1 MQKKYPGVFK
11 TEHGDWAYRYTKV
24 INGKTISRKRYTDDF
39 GKPFK
44 TAFQA
49 HKARESSINKALLDS
64 QNITNHKKS
73 SQKRTMNDV
82 FTEYCDKGRKGK
94 AYATIR
100 KQDSLWNVHL
110 KERFGN
116 KYVDGISVA
125 EIVDYLSELYYEKG
139 YAYSY
144 VESFLKMFYLIFGQ
158 AYSRNYLDINTYN
171 KLCVNKNSKIHMPK
185 MKTDEDMEIV
195 IFNREE
201 MQAIDEYF
209 CGTNAETAYMIGRYC
224 GLRINECY
232 GLKWCN
238 VDLKNETILIDRQMQ
253 YENGVIK
260 LVPIKTR
267 KAKRTMF
274 MAPPLKEYMTN
285 LYEKKIQSEK
295 NLAEQRKQNQIFID
309 DIDGASI
316 SSLELVNTLENG
328 KRQTINSMKYHAGQ
342 IQEKLHIYFKYHFL
356 RHTYGTALAD
366 RNTPVHILCN
376 QMGHSNI
383 SVTQRYYITVSKSG
397 VDILKNNLTYL

>member
-1 MQKKYPGVFK
+1 MANNGNVGVFQLENGNWGYRYAIIVGGKTRTKKKVRDDSGNPFK
-11 TEHGDWAYRYTKV
+11 TEKQAVKARNTAIAKEQMDVKRK
-24 INGKTISRKRYTDDF
+24 KTIQRKTF
-39 GKPFK
+39 
-44 TAFQA
+44 AA
-49 HKARESSINKALLDS
+49 
-64 QNITNHKKS
+64 
-73 SQKRTMNDV
+73 V
-82 FTEYCDKGRKGK
+82 FAEYCEKGRKGK

-100 KQDSLWNVHL
+100 KQESLWNVHL

-125 EIVDYLSELYYEKG
+125 EIIDYLSELYYEKR
-139 YAYSY
+139 YSYRY
-144 VESFLKMFYLIFGQ
+144 VESFLKMFYLILGQ
-158 AYSRNYLDINTYN
+158 AYSRNYLDMDTYN
-171 KLCVNKNSKIHMPK
+171 KLCVNRDTKIHMPK
-185 MKTDEDMEIV
+185 MKTDEDIEIV
-195 IFNREE
+195 IFSREE
-201 MQAIDEYF
+201 MQVLDEYF
-209 CGTNAETAYMIGRYC
+209 CGTNAETAYMIGKYC

-238 VDLKNETILIDRQMQ
+238 VDLKNGTILIDRQMQ

-260 LVPIKTR
+260 LVPLKTR
-267 KAKRTMF
+267 NAKRTMF

-295 NLAEQRKQNQIFID
+295 TLVEQREQNQIFIEE
-309 DIDGASI
+309 IDGASF

-328 KRQTINSMKYHAGQ
+328 KRQTINSMKYHAEQ

-376 QMGHSNI
+376 QMGHASVN
-383 SVTQRYYITVSKSG
+383 VTQKYYIAVSKTG
-397 VDILKNNLTYL
+397 IETLKANLSTL

>member
-1 MQKKYPGVFK
+1 MANNGNVGVFQLENGNWGYRYAIIVGGKTRTKKKVRDDSGNPFK
-11 TEHGDWAYRYTKV
+11 TEK
-24 INGKTISRKRYTDDF
+24 
-39 GKPFK
+39 
-44 TAFQA
+44 QA
-49 HKARESSINKALLDS
+49 VKARNMAIAKEQMDVKR
-64 QNITNHKKS
+64 KKPI
-73 SQKRTMNDV
+73 QRKTFAAV
-82 FTEYCDKGRKGK
+82 FAEYCEKGRKGK

-100 KQDSLWNVHL
+100 KQESLWNVHL

-125 EIVDYLSELYYEKG
+125 EIIDYLSELYYEKG
-139 YAYSY
+139 YSYRY
-144 VESFLKMFYLIFGQ
+144 VESFLKMFYLILGQ
-158 AYSRNYLDINTYN
+158 AYSRNYLDMDTYN
-171 KLCVNKNSKIHMPK
+171 KLCVNRDTKIHMPK

-195 IFNREE
+195 IFSREE
-201 MQAIDEYF
+201 MQALDEYF
-209 CGTNAETAYMIGRYC
+209 CGTNAETAYMIGKYC

-232 GLKWCN
+232 GIKWCN
-238 VDLKNETILIDRQMQ
+238 VDLKSRTILIDRQMQ

-260 LVPIKTR
+260 LVPLKTR
-267 KAKRTMF
+267 NAKRTMF

-285 LYEKKIQSEK
+285 LYEKKTQSDK
-295 NLAEQRKQNQIFID
+295 ILAEQREQNQIFIE

-316 SSLELVNTLENG
+316 SSLELVNTLDNG

-376 QMGHSNI
+376 QMGHASVN
-383 SVTQRYYITVSKSG
+383 VTQKYYIAVSKTG
-397 VDILKNNLTYL
+397 IETLKTNLSTL

>member
-1 MQKKYPGVFK
+1 MRESNYVGVFK
-11 TEHGDWAYRYTKV
+11 LPNGNWGYRVTWNE
-24 INGKTISRKRYTDDF
+24 NGKKRNRKRTKDEEGNQF
-39 GKPFK
+39 TTQRKAAAARVREIEKIAKGRKKEKIIQRK
-44 TAFQA
+44 TFAA
-49 HKARESSINKALLDS
+49 
-64 QNITNHKKS
+64 
-73 SQKRTMNDV
+73 V
-82 FTEYCDKGRKGK
+82 FAEYCEKGRKGK

-100 KQDSLWNVHL
+100 KQESLWNVHL

-125 EIVDYLSELYYEKG
+125 EIIDYLSELYYEKG
-139 YAYSY
+139 YSYRY
-144 VESFLKMFYLIFGQ
+144 VESFLKMFYLILGQ
-158 AYSRNYLDINTYN
+158 AYSRNYLDMDTYN
-171 KLCVNKNSKIHMPK
+171 KLCVNRDTKIHMPK

-195 IFNREE
+195 IFSREE
-201 MQAIDEYF
+201 MQALDEYF
-209 CGTNAETAYMIGRYC
+209 CGTNAETAYMIGKYC

-238 VDLKNETILIDRQMQ
+238 VDLKNGTILIDRQMQ

-260 LVPIKTR
+260 LVPLKTR
-267 KAKRTMF
+267 NAKRTMF

-295 NLAEQRKQNQIFID
+295 TLAEQREQNQIFIE

-328 KRQTINSMKYHAGQ
+328 KRQTINSMKYHAEQ

-376 QMGHSNI
+376 QMGHASVN
-383 SVTQRYYITVSKSG
+383 VTQKYYIAVSKTG
-397 VDILKNNLTYL
+397 IETLKANLRTL

>member
-1 MQKKYPGVFK
+1 MKENGNAGVFQLENGNWGYRYSIKVDGELKTGRRTKDVSGNPFK
-11 TEHGDWAYRYTKV
+11 TEK
-24 INGKTISRKRYTDDF
+24 
-39 GKPFK
+39 
-44 TAFQA
+44 QA
-49 HKARESSINKALLDS
+49 VKARNTAIAKEQMDVKR
-64 QNITNHKKS
+64 KKPI
-73 SQKRTMNDV
+73 QRKTFAAV
-82 FTEYCDKGRKGK
+82 FAEYCEKGRKGK

-100 KQDSLWNVHL
+100 KQESLWNVHL

-125 EIVDYLSELYYEKG
+125 EIIDYLSELYYEKG
-139 YAYSY
+139 YSYRY
-144 VESFLKMFYLIFGQ
+144 VESFLKMFYLILGQ
-158 AYSRNYLDINTYN
+158 AYSRNYLDMDTYN
-171 KLCVNKNSKIHMPK
+171 KLCVNRDTKIHMPK

-195 IFNREE
+195 IFSREE
-201 MQAIDEYF
+201 MQALDEYF
-209 CGTNAETAYMIGRYC
+209 CGTNAETAYMIGKYC

-238 VDLKNETILIDRQMQ
+238 VDLKNGTILIDRQMQ

-260 LVPIKTR
+260 LVPLKTR
-267 KAKRTMF
+267 NAKRTMF

-285 LYEKKIQSEK
+285 LYEKKIQIEK
-295 NLAEQRKQNQIFID
+295 ILAEQREQNQIFIE

-316 SSLELVNTLENG
+316 SSLELVNTLDNG
-328 KRQTINSMKYHAGQ
+328 KRQTINSMKYHAEQ

-376 QMGHSNI
+376 QMGHASVN
-383 SVTQRYYITVSKSG
+383 VTQKYYIAVSKTG
-397 VDILKNNLTYL
+397 IETLKTNLSTL

>member
-1 MQKKYPGVFK
+1 MANNGNVGVFQLENGNWGYRYAIIVGGKTRTKKKVRDDSGNPFK
-11 TEHGDWAYRYTKV
+11 TEK
-24 INGKTISRKRYTDDF
+24 
-39 GKPFK
+39 
-44 TAFQA
+44 QA
-49 HKARESSINKALLDS
+49 VKARNTAIAKEQMDVKR
-64 QNITNHKKS
+64 KKPI
-73 SQKRTMNDV
+73 QRKTFAAV
-82 FTEYCDKGRKGK
+82 FAEYCEKGRKGK

-100 KQDSLWNVHL
+100 KQESLWNVHL

-125 EIVDYLSELYYEKG
+125 EIIDYLSELYYEKG
-139 YAYSY
+139 YSYRY
-144 VESFLKMFYLIFGQ
+144 VESFLKMFYLILGQ
-158 AYSRNYLDINTYN
+158 AYSRNYLDMDTYN
-171 KLCVNKNSKIHMPK
+171 KLCVNRDTKIHMPK

-195 IFNREE
+195 IFSREE
-201 MQAIDEYF
+201 MQALDEYF
-209 CGTNAETAYMIGRYC
+209 CGTNAETAYMIGKYC

-232 GLKWCN
+232 GIKWCN
-238 VDLKNETILIDRQMQ
+238 VDLESGTILIDRQMQ

-260 LVPIKTR
+260 LVPLKTR
-267 KAKRTMF
+267 NAKRTMF

-295 NLAEQRKQNQIFID
+295 ILAEQREQNQIFIE

-328 KRQTINSMKYHAGQ
+328 KRQTINSMKYHAEQ

-376 QMGHSNI
+376 QMGHA
-383 SVTQRYYITVSKSG
+383 SVNVMQKYYIAVSKTG
-397 VDILKNNLTYL
+397 IEILKANLSTL

>member
-1 MQKKYPGVFK
+1 MANNGNVGVFQLENGNWGYRYAIIVGGKTRTKKKVRDDSGNPFK
-11 TEHGDWAYRYTKV
+11 TEK
-24 INGKTISRKRYTDDF
+24 
-39 GKPFK
+39 
-44 TAFQA
+44 QA
-49 HKARESSINKALLDS
+49 VKARNTAIAKEQMDVKR
-64 QNITNHKKS
+64 KKPI
-73 SQKRTMNDV
+73 QRKT
-82 FTEYCDKGRKGK
+82 FAAIFAEYCEKGRKGK

-100 KQDSLWNVHL
+100 KQESLWNVHL

-125 EIVDYLSELYYEKG
+125 EIIDYLSELYYEKG
-139 YAYSY
+139 YSYRY
-144 VESFLKMFYLIFGQ
+144 VESFLKMFYLILGQ
-158 AYSRNYLDINTYN
+158 AYSRNYLDMDTYN
-171 KLCVNKNSKIHMPK
+171 KLCVNRDTKIHMPK

-195 IFNREE
+195 IFSREE
-201 MQAIDEYF
+201 MQALDEYF
-209 CGTNAETAYMIGRYC
+209 CGTNAETAYMIGKYC

-232 GLKWCN
+232 GIKWCN
-238 VDLKNETILIDRQMQ
+238 VDLKSGTILIDRQMQ

-260 LVPIKTR
+260 LVPLKTR
-267 KAKRTMF
+267 NAKRTMF

-295 NLAEQRKQNQIFID
+295 ILAEQREQNQIFIE

-328 KRQTINSMKYHAGQ
+328 KRQTINSMKYHAEQ

-376 QMGHSNI
+376 QMGHASVN
-383 SVTQRYYITVSKSG
+383 VTQKYYIAVSKTG
-397 VDILKNNLTYL
+397 IETLKANLSTL

>member
-1 MQKKYPGVFK
+1 MANNGNVGVFQLENGNWGYRYAIIVGGKTRTKKKVRDDSGNPFK
-11 TEHGDWAYRYTKV
+11 TEK
-24 INGKTISRKRYTDDF
+24 
-39 GKPFK
+39 
-44 TAFQA
+44 QA
-49 HKARESSINKALLDS
+49 VKARNTAIAKEQMDVKR
-64 QNITNHKKS
+64 KKPI
-73 SQKRTMNDV
+73 QRKTFAAV
-82 FTEYCDKGRKGK
+82 FAEYCEKGRKGK

-100 KQDSLWNVHL
+100 KQESLWNVHL

-125 EIVDYLSELYYEKG
+125 EIIDYLSELYYEKR
-139 YAYSY
+139 YSYRY
-144 VESFLKMFYLIFGQ
+144 VESFLKMFYLILGQ
-158 AYSRNYLDINTYN
+158 AYSRNYLDMDTYN
-171 KLCVNKNSKIHMPK
+171 KLCVNRDTKIHMPK

-195 IFNREE
+195 IFSREE
-201 MQAIDEYF
+201 MQALDEYF
-209 CGTNAETAYMIGRYC
+209 CGTNAETAYMIGKYC

-232 GLKWCN
+232 GIKWCN
-238 VDLKNETILIDRQMQ
+238 VDLKSRTILIDRQMQ

-260 LVPIKTR
+260 LVPLKTR
-267 KAKRTMF
+267 NAKRTMF

-285 LYEKKIQSEK
+285 LYEKKTQSDK
-295 NLAEQRKQNQIFID
+295 ILAEQREQNQIFIE

-328 KRQTINSMKYHAGQ
+328 KRQTINSMKYHAEQ

-376 QMGHSNI
+376 QMGHASVN
-383 SVTQRYYITVSKSG
+383 VTQKYYIAVSKTG
-397 VDILKNNLTYL
+397 IETLKANLSTL

>member
-82 FTEYCDKGRKGK
+82 FTEYCEKGRKGK

-110 KERFGN
+110 KEWFGN

-195 IFNREE
+195 IFSNEE
-201 MQAIDEYF
+201 MQALDEYF

-328 KRQTINSMKYHAGQ
+328 KRQTINSMKYHAGK

>member
-1 MQKKYPGVFK
+1 MANNGNVGVFQLENGNWGYRYAIIVGGKTRTKKKVRDDSGNPFK
-11 TEHGDWAYRYTKV
+11 TEK
-24 INGKTISRKRYTDDF
+24 
-39 GKPFK
+39 
-44 TAFQA
+44 QA
-49 HKARESSINKALLDS
+49 VKARNTAIAKEHMDVKR
-64 QNITNHKKS
+64 KKPI
-73 SQKRTMNDV
+73 QRKTFAAV
-82 FTEYCDKGRKGK
+82 FAEYCEKGRKGK

-100 KQDSLWNVHL
+100 KQESLWNVHL

-125 EIVDYLSELYYEKG
+125 EIIDYLSELYYEKG
-139 YAYSY
+139 YSYRY
-144 VESFLKMFYLIFGQ
+144 VESFLKMFYLILGQ
-158 AYSRNYLDINTYN
+158 AYSRNYLDMDTYN
-171 KLCVNKNSKIHMPK
+171 KLCVNRDTKIHMPK

-195 IFNREE
+195 IFSREE
-201 MQAIDEYF
+201 MQALDEYF
-209 CGTNAETAYMIGRYC
+209 CGTNAETAYMIGKYC

-238 VDLKNETILIDRQMQ
+238 VDLKNGTILIDRQMQ

-260 LVPIKTR
+260 LVPLKTR
-267 KAKRTMF
+267 NAKRTMF

-285 LYEKKIQSEK
+285 LYEKKIQIEK
-295 NLAEQRKQNQIFID
+295 ILAEQREQNQIFIE

-328 KRQTINSMKYHAGQ
+328 KRQTINSMKYHAEQ

-376 QMGHSNI
+376 QMGHASVN
-383 SVTQRYYITVSKSG
+383 VTQKYYIAVSKTG
-397 VDILKNNLTYL
+397 IETLKANLSTL

>member
-1 MQKKYPGVFK
+1 MKENGNAGVFQLENGNWGYRYSIKVDGELKTGRRTKDDSGNPFK
-11 TEHGDWAYRYTKV
+11 TEK
-24 INGKTISRKRYTDDF
+24 
-39 GKPFK
+39 
-44 TAFQA
+44 QA
-49 HKARESSINKALLDS
+49 VKARNTAIAKEQMDVKR
-64 QNITNHKKS
+64 KKPI
-73 SQKRTMNDV
+73 QRKTFAAV
-82 FTEYCDKGRKGK
+82 FAEYCEKGRKGK

-100 KQDSLWNVHL
+100 KQESLWNVHL

-125 EIVDYLSELYYEKG
+125 EIIDYLSELYYEKG
-139 YAYSY
+139 YSYRY
-144 VESFLKMFYLIFGQ
+144 VESFLKMFYLILGQ
-158 AYSRNYLDINTYN
+158 AYSRNYLDMDTYN
-171 KLCVNKNSKIHMPK
+171 KLCVNRDTKIHMPK

-195 IFNREE
+195 IFSREE
-201 MQAIDEYF
+201 MQALDEYF
-209 CGTNAETAYMIGRYC
+209 CGTNAETAYMIGKYC

-238 VDLKNETILIDRQMQ
+238 VDLKNGTILIDRQMQ
-253 YENGVIK
+253 YENEVIK
-260 LVPIKTR
+260 LVPLKTR
-267 KAKRTMF
+267 NAKRTMF
-274 MAPPLKEYMTN
+274 MAPPHKEYMTN

-295 NLAEQRKQNQIFID
+295 TLAEQREQNQIFIE

-328 KRQTINSMKYHAGQ
+328 KRQTINSMKYHAEQ

-376 QMGHSNI
+376 QMGHASVN
-383 SVTQRYYITVSKSG
+383 VTQKYYIAVSKTG
-397 VDILKNNLTYL
+397 IETLKANLSTL